1 LIGGA
6 EVTGHAEAKFQKK
19 AQQLPSSSVDPALA
33 DLEHAR
39 ALAVLNSLNSAKA
52 KCGWVVFRGE
62 KRGGAYQSVHT
73 IS

>member
-52 KCGWVVFRGE
+52 KCGYGSSFVAKSVEARIKVF
-62 KRGGAYQSVHT
+62 T
-73 IS
+73 P